1 MADHKHDHH
10 HHGHHGHHEHHH
22 GDSLQQNLPDDA
34 FTEMNRKHWNDYA
47 ASYMKEQW
55 QKDMIKLMTEFMV
68 ANHDWIGVD
77 FADVSTSS
85 EASALPKTV
94 RVLDYA
100 CGPGTM
106 THALAGKATEY
117 LGVDISENMVKAYN
131 LRFNPE
137 PVIDATATRS
147 SEDIVDQSLNAQA
160 VVGNLL
166 AESGTPESLD
176 GAKFHDFDLVVI
188 GGGYHHFSNLTLAT
202 ARLAERLKP
211 GGVLLVLDFVSHG
224 VSDSEKNHPAAP
236 TIAHHGFNE
245 QQLQAYFEGAG
256 LVDFKMKKSGQALK
270 MRGIEP
276 REPLLARARKPH
288 PTGTEQRPMK
298 SEAAL

>member
-1 MADHKHDHH
+1 M
-10 HHGHHGHHEHHH
+10 
-22 GDSLQQNLPDDA
+22 S
-34 FTEMNRKHWNDYA
+34 
-47 ASYMKEQW
+47 EQW
-55 QKDMIKLMTEFMV
+55 QKDLIKVMSDFIV

-77 FADVSTSS
+77 FADLSASS
-85 EASALPKTV
+85 EADAQPKTV

-117 LGVDISENMVKAYN
+117 VGVDISENMVKAYN

-137 PVIDATATRS
+137 SSIDAAATRTS
-147 SEDIVDQSLNAQA
+147 DDVVDESLNAQA

-188 GGGYHHFSNLTLAT
+188 GGGYHHFADLTRAT
-202 ARLAERLKP
+202 ARFAERLKP
-211 GGVLLVLDFVSHG
+211 GGVLLVLDFVTHG
-224 VSDSEKNHPAAP
+224 VGESEKNHPAAS

-245 QQLQAYFEGAG
+245 QQLQGYFEGAG
-256 LVDFKMKKSGQALK
+256 LIDFKMKKSGQAMK

-276 REPLLARARKPH
+276 REPLLARARKPYL
-288 PTGTEQRPMK
+288 TGMKQRPMRGDV
-298 SEAAL
+298 AL